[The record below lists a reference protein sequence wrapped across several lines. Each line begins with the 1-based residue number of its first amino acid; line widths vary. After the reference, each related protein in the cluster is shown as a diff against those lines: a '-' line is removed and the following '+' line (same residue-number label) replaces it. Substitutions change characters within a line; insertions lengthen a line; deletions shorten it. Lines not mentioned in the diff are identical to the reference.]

1 MPPRPETL
9 AREVS
14 AGRQAVAP
22 HLFLIL
28 VSDRPTISSIRLSLH
43 GVERVALGRVR
54 GEGSSAGVYR
64 EDGGFRVEV
73 NDSWISTK
81 HATLR
86 RVFGAWSIEDRGSKN
101 GTLVNGRPI
110 RRERRADGDLIEAGH
125 TFFLFRDSIPS
136 SREDAAILDSASL
149 RPAAAGLATL
159 LPSLAASFKQIEAV
173 APSSVPVVI
182 RGESGTGKEVIA
194 SALHML
200 SGRKGP
206 FQPVNC
212 GSLSSPLIQAEL
224 FGHRHG
230 AFPGDVEDRPGLIRA
245 ADAGTLFLD
254 EIGDLSLPAQALLL
268 RALQDG
274 EVFPVGASRPVKVDV
289 RVVAATHRDLDALA
303 TETRFRTEML
313 ARLAGLTL
321 VLPPLRER
329 REDLGLLIGTFVR
342 RRDQNGAPVALN
354 CEVLRALLLYSWPLN
369 VRELEKTV
377 EAAVVLAGNRPIEL
391 TDLPPAVRP
400 PAPPAPRPAAGIGS
414 PAEPKGAGPQLGGAP
429 PNSGLQRFLDEVSRR
444 HVVKVVVAYGI
455 AVFGALQGADIIVT
469 RLELPPQW
477 MVWLVIAS
485 LVGLPVTAV
494 LSWVF
499 DWTRAGI
506 VRTQPLAADHRSPAR
521 TRRRQRKRF
530 ALALC
535 VLALLTTGGVLWWRS
550 RLTRAPERS
559 GAGGPR

>member
-1 MPPRPETL
+1 MSSQHETL

-28 VSDRPTISSIRLSLH
+28 VSDRPTVSSIRLSLR
-43 GVERVALGRVR
+43 GVERVALGRIR
-54 GEGSSAGVYR
+54 GDGSSAGVYR
-64 EDGGFRVEV
+64 EEGGFRVEV
-73 NDSWISTK
+73 NDSWISTT

-86 RVFGAWSIEDRGSKN
+86 RIFGAWSIEDKGSKN

-110 RRERRADGDLIEAGH
+110 HRERLADGDLIEAGH
-125 TFFLFRDSIPS
+125 TFFIFRDDLPS
-136 SREDAAILDSASL
+136 SREDAAIVDAASL

-159 LPSLAASFKQIEAV
+159 LPSLAASFRQVVAV
-173 APSSVPVVI
+173 APSSIPVVI

-194 SALHML
+194 SALHTL

-212 GSLSSPLIQAEL
+212 GTLSSQAEL

-230 AFPGDVEDRPGLIRA
+230 AFPGAVEDSPGLIPA
-245 ADAGTLFLD
+245 ADTGTLFLD
-254 EIGDLSLPAQALLL
+254 EIGDLSLPAQTLLL

-274 EVFPVGASRPVKVDV
+274 EVLPVGVSRPMKVDV

-303 TETRFRTEML
+303 AENRFRSDLL
-313 ARLAGLTL
+313 ARIAGLTL
-321 VLPPLRER
+321 ILPPLRQR
-329 REDLGLLIGTFVR
+329 REDLGLLISTFLR
-342 RRDQNGAPVALN
+342 RRAENGVPVVFS
-354 CEVLRALLLYSWPLN
+354 CETLRAMLLYSWPLN

-377 EAAVVLAGNRPIEL
+377 EAAVVLAENRPIEL
-391 TDLPPAVRP
+391 TDLPPALRTRAV
-400 PAPPAPRPAAGIGS
+400 PAPRLPASIGS
-414 PAEPKGAGPQLGGAP
+414 PAEPEGTGQQLPDAP

-499 DWTRAGI
+499 DITRAGI
-506 VRTQPLAADHRSPAR
+506 VRTRPLSAEHRPPAR
-521 TRRRQRKRF
+521 IRRRQRKIF

-535 VLALLTTGGVLWWRS
+535 VLALLTVGGVLWWRS
-550 RLTRAPERS
+550 RLTREPERS
-559 GAGGPR
+559 SAVPPP

>member
-1 MPPRPETL
+1 MAPRQATL

-14 AGRQAVAP
+14 TSRQAVAP

-54 GEGSSAGVYR
+54 GDGPSAGVYR
-64 EDGGFRVEV
+64 EEGGFRVEV

-86 RVFGAWSIEDRGSKN
+86 RVFGAWSIEDRGSRN

-110 RRERRADGDLIEAGH
+110 RRERLADGDLIEAGH
-125 TFFLFRDSIPS
+125 TFFLFRDSILS
-136 SREDAAILDSASL
+136 SGEDAAIFDAASL

-159 LPSLAASFKQIEAV
+159 LPSLAASFQQVEAV
-173 APSSVPVVI
+173 APSSIPVVI

-194 SALHML
+194 SALHTL
-200 SGRKGP
+200 SGRQGP

-212 GSLSSPLIQAEL
+212 GTLSSPLIQAEL

-230 AFPGDVEDRPGLIRA
+230 AFPGAVEDRPGLIRA

-274 EVFPVGASRPVKVDV
+274 EVLPVGASRPEKVDV

-303 TETRFRTEML
+303 AENRFRSDLL
-313 ARLAGLTL
+313 ARIAGLTL
-321 VLPPLRER
+321 ILPPLRER

-342 RRDQNGAPVALN
+342 RRGENGVPVTFS
-354 CEVLRALLLYSWPLN
+354 CEVLRAMLLYSWPLN

-377 EAAVVLAGNRPIEL
+377 EAAVVLAGKRPIEL
-391 TDLPPAVRP
+391 SDLPPAVRTR
-400 PAPPAPRPAAGIGS
+400 AVPAPRPPASIGS
-414 PAEPKGAGPQLGGAP
+414 PAEPEGAGPQLSGAP

-469 RLELPPQW
+469 RLELPPRW

-485 LVGLPVTAV
+485 LVGLPLSAV

-506 VRTQPLAADHRSPAR
+506 VRTRPLAADHRSPAR
-521 TRRRQRKRF
+521 TRRQQRKRF

-535 VLALLTTGGVLWWRS
+535 VLALLTVGGVLWWRS
-550 RLTRAPERS
+550 RLTR
-559 GAGGPR
+559 

>member
-1 MPPRPETL
+1 
-9 AREVS
+9 
-14 AGRQAVAP
+14 VAP

-28 VSDRPTISSIRLSLH
+28 VSDRPTISSIRISLN

-54 GEGSSAGVYR
+54 GDGSSAGVYR
-64 EDGGFRVEV
+64 EEGGFRVEV

-86 RVFGAWSIEDRGSKN
+86 RVFGAWSIEDRGSRN

-110 RRERRADGDLIEAGH
+110 RRERLADGDLIEAGH
-125 TFFLFRDSIPS
+125 TFFLFRDSILS
-136 SREDAAILDSASL
+136 SREDVAILDAASL

-200 SGRKGP
+200 SGRQGP

-212 GSLSSPLIQAEL
+212 GTLSSPLIQAEL
-224 FGHRHG
+224 FGHRYG
-230 AFPGDVEDRPGLIRA
+230 AFPGAVEDRPGLIRA

-274 EVFPVGASRPVKVDV
+274 EVFPVGASRPEKVDV

-303 TETRFRTEML
+303 AENRFRSDLL

-329 REDLGLLIGTFVR
+329 REDLGLLIGAFVR
-342 RRDQNGAPVALN
+342 RRAENGAPVAFS
-354 CEVLRALLLYSWPLN
+354 CEVLRAMLLYSWPLN
-369 VRELEKTV
+369 VRELEKSV
-377 EAAVVLAGNRPIEL
+377 EAAVVLAGKRPIEL
-391 TDLPPAVRP
+391 SDLPPAVRTR
-400 PAPPAPRPAAGIGS
+400 AVPAPRPPASIGS
-414 PAEPKGAGPQLGGAP
+414 PAEPEGA
-429 PNSGLQRFLDEVSRR
+429 NSGLQRFLDEVSRR

-455 AVFGALQGADIIVT
+455 AVFGGLQGADIIVT
-469 RLELPPQW
+469 RLELPPQL

-506 VRTQPLAADHRSPAR
+506 VRTRPLAADHRSPAR
-521 TRRRQRKRF
+521 TRRQQRKRF
-530 ALALC
+530 GLALC
-535 VLALLTTGGVLWWRS
+535 VLALLTVGGVLWWRS
-550 RLTRAPERS
+550 RLTREPERS
-559 GAGGPR
+559 GAVTPR